1 MAFSNLVRRGRFSSI
16 AAIFAVALAA
26 WGCGTVQSNPQAPQ
40 APQGQKV
47 TVSVDPPSASLKIST
62 SQKFTAVVSNASNT
76 AVSWQVEGIA
86 GGDATHGLIDATGMY
101 TAPAAVPS
109 PATVT
114 IAAVA
119 VASPAVFDVAQVTIS
134 ATAPAVSVSLSPAT
148 VSVQVGKTQNVTATV
163 HNDSQNQGVSWTL
176 SGAGCTG
183 TACGTLSAATSAS
196 GAAITYTAPSKTP
209 SPAAVTLTAK
219 SVADTTKTAASAI
232 TVITAAPPPPPV
244 AVIVNPT
251 SASVQVG
258 KTHTVSATVQNDS
271 QNKGV
276 AWTLSGAGCSGST
289 CGTLSASSSPSGA
302 SITYTAPAKV
312 PSPAAV
318 TLTAKSVADTTKT
331 AAAVFTVTATPPPP
345 AITVSVNPTSAS
357 VQAGSSRTISAT
369 VQNDSQNKGVAWTL
383 TGSGCSGSTCGS
395 LSSTSSASGAS
406 ITYTAPGSVPSPA
419 TVTLSAKSVA
429 DTTKT
434 AGATFTVTA
443 TPPPPAITVSVNPT
457 AASVQTGSTRTIS
470 ASIQNDSGN
479 KGVTWTLT
487 GSGCSGTACGILSS
501 TASASGASVTYTAP
515 GSVPSPSTV
524 TVSAKSVT
532 DTSKT
537 ASSTFTITAPPSP
550 GGVTVSVSPKR
561 AGLTTGQTQ
570 TFTANVAGASDTS
583 VTWEVD
589 TVPGGNSSTGTI
601 GSDGVYSPPSAP
613 GTHTVAAR
621 SVADTTVSASA
632 SVAIT
637 DLGGVYTYHNDL
649 SRDGV
654 NSKEYALSTSTVKAA
669 TFGKRFGCAIDA
681 GAYAQPLWVAN
692 VSIGGGTHNVL
703 IAASQHNTVYAF
715 DADASPCHT
724 YWSQSLLASGETWVT
739 AGDVGTSDITNDIG
753 IVGTPVIDASTKTI
767 YVVSKSKNG
776 GTFHQR
782 LHALSLIDGSEKFSG
797 PQEINFTSGGHTFN
811 PLRQNERCG
820 LALVNGVVYIAYAS
834 HGDQPTYYGWVVG
847 YNASTLALTSV
858 FNDNPNSA
866 FGGIWM
872 AGGAPAADSSNNLYV
887 ITGNGNFDGNTE
899 FGDSFLKLSSGLSL
913 SSSFTPTN
921 ESSLN
926 GSDADL
932 GSGGAAILVDQNSS
946 PVPHLVIGG
955 GKEGKLYLLNR
966 DSLGG
971 KNSGDTGAVQTFS
984 VGNGI
989 FATPAFWQNTLY
1001 LGPISSGVKAYSF
1014 DVSSG
1019 KFSTS
1024 PSSTSPGSFGFPGST
1039 PSISAQGSSNGIVW
1053 AIQRNSSA
1061 VLHAYDATDLSNEL
1075 WNSSN
1080 NSADQAGGAVKFTV
1094 PTVANGKVYVG
1105 TASEITVYG
1114 LSPN

>member
-1 MAFSNLVRRGRFSSI
+1 MVFSNLARRGRTLSI
-16 AAIFAVALAA
+16 AAMSAVALAA
-26 WGCGTVQSNPQAPQ
+26 WGCGTVQSNSQNQ
-40 APQGQKV
+40 HGQTV
-47 TVSVDPPSASLKIST
+47 TVSVDPPAAALKVST
-62 SQKFTAVVSNASNT
+62 TLKFTAVVSNSANT
-76 AVSWQVEGIA
+76 AVIWQVQGVA
-86 GGDATHGLIDATGMY
+86 GGDAQHGTIDATGMY

-114 IAAVA
+114 VAAIAA
-119 VASPAVFDVAQVTIS
+119 ASPAVFDVAQVTI
-134 ATAPAVSVSLSPAT
+134 TDTTPAIAVTVSPTS
-148 VSVQVGKTQNVTATV
+148 VSVQATKSQKVSATV
-163 HNDSQNQGVSWTL
+163 QNDSQNKGVTWTL
-176 SGAGCTG
+176 TGAGCTG
-183 TACGTLSAATSAS
+183 SACGTLSAATSAS
-196 GAAITYTAPSKTP
+196 GAAITYTAPGKTP
-209 SPAAVTLTAK
+209 SPAVVTLTAR
-219 SVADTTKTAASAI
+219 SVADTSKAAASAI
-232 TVITAAPPPPPV
+232 TVTASTPPPPSV
-244 AVIVNPT
+244 AVTVNPT
-251 SASVQVG
+251 SASVQIG

-276 AWTLSGAGCSGST
+276 TWALTGSGCSGST
-289 CGTLSASSSPSGA
+289 CGTLSPSSSASGA
-302 SITYTAPAKV
+302 SITYTAPSKV

-318 TLTAKSVADTTKT
+318 TLTAKSVTDTSKT
-331 AAAVFTVTATPPPP
+331 AAATFTVTAAPPPP
-345 AITVSVNPTSAS
+345 AINVSVNPTSAN
-357 VQAGSSRTISAT
+357 VQTGNTHTISAS
-369 VQNDSQNKGVAWTL
+369 VQNDSGNKGVTWTL
-383 TGSGCSGSTCGS
+383 TGSGCSGSTCGT

-406 ITYTAPGSVPSPA
+406 ISYTAPGSVPSPA
-419 TVTLSAKSVA
+419 TVTLSAKSV
-429 DTTKT
+429 
-434 AGATFTVTA
+434 
-443 TPPPPAITVSVNPT
+443 
-457 AASVQTGSTRTIS
+457 
-470 ASIQNDSGN
+470 
-479 KGVTWTLT
+479 
-487 GSGCSGTACGILSS
+487 
-501 TASASGASVTYTAP
+501 
-515 GSVPSPSTV
+515 
-524 TVSAKSVT
+524 T

-537 ASSTFTITAPPSP
+537 ASATFTITAPPAP

-561 AGLTTGQTQ
+561 AGLTTGQQQ
-570 TFTANVAGASDTS
+570 TFAASVSGSSNAS

-601 GSDGVYSPPSAP
+601 SSAGVYTPPSSP

-621 SVADTTVSASA
+621 SVADTTVTANA

-637 DLGGVYTYHNDL
+637 DLHGVYTYHNDL

-654 NSKEYALSTSTVKAA
+654 NSKEYALNTSTVKSA

-692 VSIGGGTHNVL
+692 VAIGGGTHNVL
-703 IAASQHNTVYAF
+703 IAATQHNTVYAF

-724 YWSQSLLASGETWVT
+724 YWSKSLMDSGETWVT
-739 AGDVGTSDITNDIG
+739 SGDVGTSDITNDIG
-753 IVGTPVIDASTKTI
+753 IVGTPVIDSNTGTI

-782 LHALSLIDGSEKFSG
+782 LHALSLVDGSEKFSG

-811 PLRQNERCG
+811 PLRQNQRCG

-834 HGDQPTYYGWVVG
+834 HGDQPTYYGWVAG
-847 YNASTLALTSV
+847 YNASTLALTNV

-887 ITGNGNFDGNTE
+887 ITGNGNYDGNTE
-899 FGDSFLKLSSGLSL
+899 FGDSFLKLSSGLGL

-932 GSGGAAILVDQNSS
+932 GSGGAAVLVDQNSS
-946 PVPHLVIGG
+946 PVPHLLIGG

-1001 LGPISSGVKAYSF
+1001 LGPVSSSVKAYGF
-1014 DVSSG
+1014 DSASG

-1024 PSSTSPGSFGFPGST
+1024 PSSTAPGSFGFPGST
-1039 PSISAQGSSNGIVW
+1039 PSISSQGSSNGIVW
-1053 AIQRNSSA
+1053 AIQRNGSA

-1080 NSADQAGGAVKFTV
+1080 KSADQAGGAVKFTV

-1105 TASEITVYG
+1105 TSNEISVYG
-1114 LSPN
+1114 LSPD

>member
-1 MAFSNLVRRGRFSSI
+1 MAQPKRL
-16 AAIFAVALAA
+16 
-26 WGCGTVQSNPQAPQ
+26 P
-40 APQGQKV
+40 K
-47 TVSVDPPSASLKIST
+47 
-62 SQKFTAVVSNASNT
+62 
-76 AVSWQVEGIA
+76 
-86 GGDATHGLIDATGMY
+86 
-101 TAPAAVPS
+101 
-109 PATVT
+109 
-114 IAAVA
+114 
-119 VASPAVFDVAQVTIS
+119 
-134 ATAPAVSVSLSPAT
+134 
-148 VSVQVGKTQNVTATV
+148 
-163 HNDSQNQGVSWTL
+163 
-176 SGAGCTG
+176 
-183 TACGTLSAATSAS
+183 
-196 GAAITYTAPSKTP
+196 
-209 SPAAVTLTAK
+209 
-219 SVADTTKTAASAI
+219 VADF
-232 TVITAAPPPPPV
+232 
-244 AVIVNPT
+244 
-251 SASVQVG
+251 
-258 KTHTVSATVQNDS
+258 
-271 QNKGV
+271 
-276 AWTLSGAGCSGST
+276 TL
-289 CGTLSASSSPSGA
+289 
-302 SITYTAPAKV
+302 
-312 PSPAAV
+312 
-318 TLTAKSVADTTKT
+318 D
-331 AAAVFTVTATPPPP
+331 
-345 AITVSVNPTSAS
+345 
-357 VQAGSSRTISAT
+357 
-369 VQNDSQNKGVAWTL
+369 
-383 TGSGCSGSTCGS
+383 
-395 LSSTSSASGAS
+395 
-406 ITYTAPGSVPSPA
+406 
-419 TVTLSAKSVA
+419 
-429 DTTKT
+429 
-434 AGATFTVTA
+434 
-443 TPPPPAITVSVNPT
+443 
-457 AASVQTGSTRTIS
+457 
-470 ASIQNDSGN
+470 
-479 KGVTWTLT
+479 
-487 GSGCSGTACGILSS
+487 
-501 TASASGASVTYTAP
+501 
-515 GSVPSPSTV
+515 
-524 TVSAKSVT
+524 
-532 DTSKT
+532 
-537 ASSTFTITAPPSP
+537 
-550 GGVTVSVSPKR
+550 
-561 AGLTTGQTQ
+561 
-570 TFTANVAGASDTS
+570 
-583 VTWEVD
+583 
-589 TVPGGNSSTGTI
+589 
-601 GSDGVYSPPSAP
+601 
-613 GTHTVAAR
+613 
-621 SVADTTVSASA
+621 
-632 SVAIT
+632 
-637 DLGGVYTYHNDL
+637 
-649 SRDGV
+649 V
-654 NSKEYALSTSTVKAA
+654 NSKEYALNTSNVKSA

-724 YWSQSLLASGETWVT
+724 YWSKSLMASGETWVV
-739 AGDVGTSDITNDIG
+739 AGDVGTNDITNDIG
-753 IVGTPVIDASTKTI
+753 IVGTPVIDPSSKTI

-797 PQEINFTSGGHTFN
+797 PQEINFTSGGHTFS

-887 ITGNGNFDGNTE
+887 ITGNGNYDGNTE

-932 GSGGAAILVDQNSS
+932 GAGGAAILVDQNSS

-971 KNSGDTGAVQTFS
+971 KNSGDSGAVQTFS

-1053 AIQRNSSA
+1053 AIQRNGSA

-1094 PTVANGKVYVG
+1094 PTIANGKVYVG
-1105 TASEITVYG
+1105 TSSEISVYG